1 MKKIMAFAV
10 RGDELSAFEKY
21 SKEFNF
27 SVTMEKRSLKPD
39 TVDLCKGYDGVTFL
53 GNCNV
58 NREVLEKLHSFGI
71 KYIASRSTGY
81 NNIDLE
87 AAKELGISVSNA
99 IYSSYSVAEFAVM
112 SAFMLLRNMPKTFE
126 NVKNHNFSLGGLMGR
141 ELRNQTI
148 GVIGT
153 GKIGRIVA
161 HHFKA
166 MGAKVL
172 GYDLYPSSNEIEYVS
187 LKELFEKSDIIS
199 LHTPLTPENHHL
211 INKETISQMK
221 DGVLI
226 INSARGEL
234 VELDDLI
241 AGLKSGKIGG
251 VALDTL
257 EGEVGILHKDC
268 SVDGFDH
275 PQLKELLELE
285 NVMITSHQAFY
296 TDQAVSDMV
305 ESALT
310 CLNEYFMTGNSSNN
324 LIK

>member
-87 AAKELGISVSNA
+87 VAKELGISVSNA

>member
-1 MKKIMAFAV
+1 MKKIIAFAV
-10 RGDELSAFEKY
+10 RKDELSAFKKY

-27 SVTMEKRSLKPD
+27 SVKLEEKSLTPE
-39 TVDLCKGYDGVTFL
+39 TVELCKGYDGVTFL

-58 NREVLEKLHSFGI
+58 NREVLEKLNSFKI

-81 NNIDLE
+81 NNVDLK
-87 AAKELGISVSNA
+87 AAKELGIYVSNST
-99 IYSSYSVAEFAVM
+99 YSSYSVAEFAVM
-112 SAFMLLRNMPKTFE
+112 SAFILLRNIPQSLKRVE
-126 NVKNHNFSLGGLMGR
+126 KYNFSLGGLIGR

-148 GVIGT
+148 GIIGT

-166 MGAKVL
+166 MGAKVIA
-172 GYDLYPSSNEIEYVS
+172 YDLYPSSDEIEYVS
-187 LKELFEKSDIIS
+187 LEELFAQSDIIS

-211 INKETISQMK
+211 INKETIAKMK
-221 DGVLI
+221 NDVLI

-234 VELDDLI
+234 VNLEDLI
-241 AGLKSGKIGG
+241 AGLKSKKIAG

-257 EGEVGILHKDC
+257 EKEVGILHKDC
-268 SVDGFDH
+268 SNIGFEH
-275 PQLKELLELE
+275 PQLKELLNME

-310 CLNEYFMTGNSSNN
+310 CLNEYFLSGNSKNN

>member
-1 MKKIMAFAV
+1 MKKIIAFAA
-10 RGDELSAFEKY
+10 REDELLAFEKY

-27 SVTMEKRSLKPD
+27 SLTLEKRNLGPE
-39 TVDLCKGYDGVTFL
+39 TVDLCNGYDGVTFL
-53 GNCNV
+53 GNCKV
-58 NREVLEKLHSFGI
+58 NREVLEKLHSFNI

-81 NNIDLE
+81 NNIDLK
-87 AAKELGISVSNA
+87 AAKEIGILVSNA

-112 SAFMLLRNMPKTFE
+112 SAFMLLRNIPKSF
-126 NVKNHNFSLGGLMGR
+126 KNINKSNFSLGGLIGR

-148 GVIGT
+148 GIIGT

-166 MGAKVL
+166 MGARVIA
-172 GYDLYPSSNEIEYVS
+172 YDLYPTDGIKYVS
-187 LKELFEKSDIIS
+187 LEELFARSDVIS

-211 INKETISQMK
+211 INKETIAKMK
-221 DGVLI
+221 DNALI

-234 VELDDLI
+234 INLTDLI
-241 AGLKSGKIGG
+241 EGLKSGKIGG
-251 VALDTL
+251 AALDTI
-257 EGEVGILHKDC
+257 EREIGVLHKDC
-268 SVDGFDH
+268 SSTGFDH

-305 ESALT
+305 ESALN
-310 CLNEYFMTGNSSNN
+310 CLKEYFITGNSTNN
-324 LIK
+324 LVK

>member
-126 NVKNHNFSLGGLMGR
+126 NVKNHNFSLGGLIGR

-221 DGVLI
+221 DSVLI

-257 EGEVGILHKDC
+257 EREVGILHKDC
-268 SVDGFDH
+268 SATGFDH

-310 CLNEYFMTGNSSNN
+310 CLNEYFTTGNSSNN